1 MATRQ
6 APRAAAKAPQPA
18 HGPVPWSQS
27 LDLALISF
35 LVLYF
40 EMIVIRWLSSDV
52 RVFAYFKNLP
62 LLAAFLGLGIGCM
75 RARDRSFRLFTLLLF
90 GFCAIVAFAGPLELV
105 HLYIPQ
111 QNDLKFFNDPQASD
125 FTRPVA
131 LLVLKFLVVVIGLF
145 FLVVA
150 LFALLGEKLGAL
162 FDRLPPTRAYTVN
175 LLGSLLGIWVFAAL
189 SWLGWPPLGWLA
201 LGCLALLRFV
211 GRRALVLAPL
221 VALLAVVALAPGA
234 TRWSPYYRVD
244 LQPAWVP
251 GANGQLDPFGY
262 VLGVNHDVFQSAFDM
277 SEPFLAAH
285 ADQSLELWGPGY
297 SVPYAITHP
306 RRVLVVGAGMGN
318 DVAAALRYG
327 AEHVD
332 AVEIDPAI
340 VELGRTYHPE
350 QPYRSPRV
358 RVITDDARAFF
369 ARTPERYDMIVFGVL
384 DSHTL
389 LSSMSSLRLDSYVY
403 TLESL
408 RQARALLAPGGY
420 LALSY
425 SEAARGDLEWLT
437 ARFFQMVTAAFGE
450 EPLVLSLDLDTS
462 HKVQALIGPQA
473 DTTLTNYARSTLYVV
488 GPDVRARV
496 AQDPVLAGLV
506 VDPAPLR
513 AAVPLP
519 TDDWPFI
526 YLRDRGVPLLPYG
539 ALLAMLLL
547 LSTALLRRVAR
558 DDRRALDVPMFLLG
572 ASFMLV
578 EVKSVT
584 QLSLLF
590 GSTLLVNAITIS
602 AILVLALIANLYV
615 GRWRPTRLGPAF
627 ALLVAAL
634 LLDYLVPL
642 DALTGQDVAVRALL
656 GSLLTVL
663 PILFAGVIFATLF
676 ASAASPAHAFG
687 SNVLGALAGGMLEY
701 LSMAFGFKALGIVV
715 LALYLASWLALRR
728 RRRPAAAGASALDAP
743 APPTRPAPV
752 EAASG

>member
-1 MATRQ
+1 MAAREAAPEAAP
-6 APRAAAKAPQPA
+6 APRPD
-18 HGPVPWSQS
+18 GDSQS
-27 LDLALISF
+27 WSRGLDLALISF
-35 LVLYF
+35 LILYF

-75 RARDRSFRLFTLLLF
+75 RARDRSFRLFTFLLF
-90 GFCAIVAFAGPLELV
+90 GFCAIVAFAGPLDLV

-125 FTRPVA
+125 FARPVA
-131 LLVLKFLVVVIGLF
+131 LLVFKFLVVVVGLF

-150 LFALLGEKLGAL
+150 MFTVLGEKLGAL
-162 FDRLPPTRAYTVN
+162 FDSLPPTRAYTVN
-175 LLGSLLGIWVFAAL
+175 LVGSLLGIWVFAAL
-189 SWLGWPPLGWLA
+189 AWLEWPPLGWLA
-201 LGCLALLRFV
+201 LGCLVLLRFV
-211 GRRALVLAPL
+211 GRRALLLAPL
-221 VALLAVVALAPGA
+221 VALLVVVALAPGA

-244 LQPAWVP
+244 LAPAWVP
-251 GANGQLDPFGY
+251 GAGGQLDPFGY
-262 VLGVNHDVFQSAFDM
+262 VLGVNHDVFQFAFDM

-297 SVPYAITHP
+297 SVPYAIARP

-332 AVEIDPAI
+332 AVEIDPTIAD
-340 VELGRTYHPE
+340 LGRTYHPE

-369 ARTPERYDMIVFGVL
+369 AHATDQYDMIVFGVL

-425 SEAARGDLEWLT
+425 SEAAQGHLEWLT
-437 ARFFQMVTAAFGE
+437 ARFFQIVTSAFGE
-450 EPLVLSLDLDTS
+450 EPVVLTLNLDESRKGQAMIGS
-462 HKVQALIGPQA
+462 HA
-473 DTTLTNYARSTLYVV
+473 DTTLTSYARSTLYVV

-496 AQDPVLAGLV
+496 AQDPALARLV

-513 AAVPLP
+513 VAVPLP

-526 YLRDRGVPLLPYG
+526 YLRDRSVPFLPYG
-539 ALLAMLLL
+539 ALLAMLML
-547 LSTALLRRVAR
+547 LSTALLLRVSR
-558 DDRRALDVPMFLLG
+558 HDRRTLDVPMFLLG
-572 ASFMLV
+572 AGFMLV

-590 GSTLLVNAITIS
+590 GSTWLVNAITIS
-602 AILVLALIANLYV
+602 AILVLALLANLFV
-615 GRWRPTRLGPAF
+615 GRWQPTRLGPAF
-627 ALLVAAL
+627 ALLFAAL
-634 LLDYLVPL
+634 ILDYLVPL
-642 DALTGQDVAVRALL
+642 DALNSQDVAVRALL

-676 ASAASPAHAFG
+676 ARATHPARAFG

-701 LSMAFGFKALGIVV
+701 LSMAFGFKALGVVV
-715 LALYLASWLALRR
+715 LALYLASWLALRQ
-728 RRRPAAAGASALDAP
+728 RRRPAPAEASRSDTASPP
-743 APPTRPAPV
+743 AQPSHLGLPTR
-752 EAASG
+752 

>member
-1 MATRQ
+1 MASREPSSDPAPSPRRADANQ
-6 APRAAAKAPQPA
+6 A
-18 HGPVPWSQS
+18 WSYG
-27 LDLALISF
+27 LDLALVSF

-40 EMIVIRWLSSDV
+40 EMIVIRWLSSDI

-75 RARDRSFRLFTLLLF
+75 RARDRSFHLFGVLLF
-90 GFCAIVAFAGPLELV
+90 GFCAIVAFAGPLDLV

-125 FTRPVA
+125 FARPVA
-131 LLVLKFLVVVIGLF
+131 LLVFKFLVVVIGLF

-150 LFALLGEKLGAL
+150 MFAVLGEKLGAL
-162 FDRLPPTRAYTVN
+162 FNSLPPTRAYSVN
-175 LLGSLLGIWVFAAL
+175 LVGSLLGIWVFAAL
-189 SWLGWPPLGWLA
+189 AWLEWPPLGWLA
-201 LGCLALLRFV
+201 LGCLVLLRFV
-211 GRRALVLAPL
+211 GRRLLLLAPL
-221 VALLAVVALAPGA
+221 VALLALVALAPGA

-244 LQPAWVP
+244 LAPAWVP
-251 GANGQLDPFGY
+251 GADGQLDPFGY
-262 VLGVNHDVFQSAFDM
+262 VLGVNHDVFQSAFDL

-285 ADQSLELWGPGY
+285 ADQALELWGPGY
-297 SVPYAITHP
+297 TVPYAIGQP

-318 DVAAALRYG
+318 DVAAALRHG

-340 VELGRTYHPE
+340 VDLGRTYHPE

-358 RVITDDARAFF
+358 QVITDDARAFF
-369 ARTPERYDMIVFGVL
+369 AHAADQYDMIVFGVL

-425 SEAARGDLEWLT
+425 SEAAQGDLEWLT
-437 ARFFQMVTAAFGE
+437 ARFFQLVTTTFGE
-450 EPLVLSLDLDTS
+450 EPVVLTLNLDEGRR
-462 HKVQALIGPQA
+462 VQALTGPQA
-473 DTTLTNYARSTLYVV
+473 DNTLTNYARSTLYVV
-488 GPDVRARV
+488 GPDVRERV
-496 AQDPVLAGLV
+496 AKDPALARLV

-513 AAVPLP
+513 TAVPLP

-526 YLRDRGVPLLPYG
+526 YLRDRVVPFLPYG
-539 ALLAMLLL
+539 ALLAMLML
-547 LSTALLRRVAR
+547 LSTALLLRVSR
-558 DDRRALDVPMFLLG
+558 QDRRTLDIPMFLLG
-572 ASFMLV
+572 AGFMLV

-590 GSTLLVNAITIS
+590 GSTWLVNAITIS
-602 AILVLALIANLYV
+602 AILVLALLANLYV
-615 GRWRPTRLGPAF
+615 SRWRPTRLGPAF
-627 ALLVAAL
+627 VLLFAAL
-634 LLDYLVPL
+634 ILDYLVPL
-642 DALTGQDVAVRALL
+642 DALNSQSVAVRALL
-656 GSLLTVL
+656 GSLITLL

-676 ASAASPAHAFG
+676 SRAAHPAHAFG

-701 LSMAFGFKALGIVV
+701 LSMAFGFKALGVVV
-715 LALYLASWLALRR
+715 LALYLASWLALRH
-728 RRRPAAAGASALDAP
+728 RPGPAP
-743 APPTRPAPV
+743 A
-752 EAASG
+752 EAALPDTTSPPVQPSQMRMPSR